1 MTMKREKE
9 RAQELT
15 KEEKKRSSEQHSST
29 DTELGPLAPPFAGSC
44 SKSSESEVLSGR
56 PV

>member
-29 DTELGPLAPPFAGSC
+29 DTELGPLAPPLAGSC
-44 SKSSESEVLSGR
+44 SKSSESEVPSGR